1 MGCRPLEL
9 FPSNGGQDGV
19 DEVEEDG
26 QEGENLKDTQIN
38 NAVRR
43 F

>member
-26 QEGENLKDTQIN
+26 QEGENLKDTQIK